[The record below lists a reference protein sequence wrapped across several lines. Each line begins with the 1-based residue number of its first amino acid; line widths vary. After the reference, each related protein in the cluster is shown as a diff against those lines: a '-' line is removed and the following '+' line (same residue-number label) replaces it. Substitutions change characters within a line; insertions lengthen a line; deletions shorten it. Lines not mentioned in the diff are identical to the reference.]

1 MRDSR
6 HAPRAGGFF
15 STFAAMIT
23 DIEHFFSKGCGRC
36 DRFATEA
43 CSVRRWQ
50 PGLERLRDI
59 CRSAG
64 LVETVKWGHPC
75 YMHAGRNIALIGA
88 LQGDFRLNFFNAALM
103 KDTCGLLE
111 RQGPNTP
118 HPDSIRF
125 TASEQVAARSDVIGA
140 YLREAMGYA
149 EAGTRPPKEAHA
161 LELPDELVD
170 AMNADTDLAKAF
182 YRLTP
187 GRQRSVVIH
196 LSSAK
201 TATTR
206 LARIAKVRPNIL
218 AGKGANER

>member
-1 MRDSR
+1 
-6 HAPRAGGFF
+6 
-15 STFAAMIT
+15 MIT
-23 DIEHFFSKGCGRC
+23 DIEDFFSKGCGRC
-36 DRFATEA
+36 ERFDTPA
-43 CSVRRWQ
+43 CSANQWHA
-50 PGLERLRDI
+50 GLTRLRAI

-103 KDTCGLLE
+103 KDPEGMLE
-111 RQGPNTP
+111 RQGPNTQ

-125 TASEQVAARSDVIGA
+125 TATEQVEERATAIRA
-140 YLREAMGYA
+140 YLLEAMGYA
-149 EAGTRPPKEAHA
+149 EAGIRPPKVAQA

-170 AMNADTDLAKAF
+170 AMDADPELAEAF
-182 YRLTP
+182 HRLTP
-187 GRQRSVVIH
+187 GRQRSYAIL

-201 TATTR
+201 TAATR
-206 LARIAKVRPNIL
+206 VARIEKARPRIL